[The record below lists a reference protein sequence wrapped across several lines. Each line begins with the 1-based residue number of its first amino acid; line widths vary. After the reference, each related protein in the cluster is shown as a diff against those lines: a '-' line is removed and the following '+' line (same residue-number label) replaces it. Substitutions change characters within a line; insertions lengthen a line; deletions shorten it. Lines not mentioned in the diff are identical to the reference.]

1 MGSKIVK
8 VKLEVPARVPDP
20 IRESVQARL
29 EEAAVLGLW
38 EAGELSTRSAAEEL
52 GLTYRGF
59 LDLLAAR
66 GIPVE
71 TGPLNLKAIEEAEVK
86 LAGNPP

>member
-1 MGSKIVK
+1 MIK
-8 VKLEVPARVPDP
+8 VKLEVPAGVPDS

-52 GLTYRGF
+52 GLTYREF

-71 TGPLNLKAIEEAEVK
+71 NGPLNMQAIEKAEAK
-86 LAGNPP
+86 LAAHQP